1 MATSDGCFVTF
12 ATRHAPRTFWP
23 ATALGTNIALAF
35 LGCMLLGLSHHL
47 ALEFD
52 DFIIGYSETT
62 LCALAVFF
70 GAAILVTRQP
80 VNRWTLPIIL
90 IFALLCRLVLL
101 TPEPHLSTDIY
112 RYVWD
117 GMMQHNGINP
127 YRFVPGDPHLQT
139 FREDDI
145 FPNINRRFY
154 ARTIYPPVAQMFYY
168 AATGISFSLVAMKL
182 AFYAAE
188 GVTVYAL
195 VKMLPMLGARREV
208 VLLYAW
214 SPLLIWE
221 VGSSGHV
228 DALVTMFVVLAL
240 LFRLRDKPGW
250 TGLFLGAAVMTKFYP
265 LLLFSALY
273 RRRDWKMPAA
283 LLAVVMVG
291 YTMYSSVGGLV
302 FGFAGGYVQE
312 EGIASGSRYFL
323 VDLLQHIR
331 GVGSIPTAAFLLFSA
346 LCFIPLLVWCW
357 RANQQPGG
365 AFLRPAAA
373 LAFTLMLLFSPHYP
387 WYVIWLVPFLVLTP
401 SLPTGVYV
409 TGIFYGLTTQWSE
422 PGPKLFFLEKWIYG
436 ATLAAFLLQWVYRR
450 WLQPLRLPS
459 IVFPVS
465 DEAGQ

>member
-1 MATSDGCFVTF
+1 MAGRSERFVSSI
-12 ATRHAPRTFWP
+12 AKPAPSTLWP
-23 ATALGTNIALAF
+23 ATALGTNIALVF

-70 GAAILVTRQP
+70 GAALLVTRQP
-80 VNRWTLPIIL
+80 VNRWTLLIICVV
-90 IFALLCRLVLL
+90 ALLCRLVLL
-101 TPEPHLSTDIY
+101 TPDPHLSSDIY

-127 YRFVPGDPHLQT
+127 YRFVPGDPHLQS

-168 AATGISFSLVAMKL
+168 AATGLSFTLVAMKL
-182 AFYAAE
+182 AMYAAE

-195 VKMLPMLGARREV
+195 VKLLPMLGQRREQ

-221 VGSSGHV
+221 IGSSGHV

-240 LFRLRDKPGW
+240 LFRLRDQPGM

-265 LLLFSALY
+265 LLLFPALY

-283 LLAVVMVG
+283 LLAVVVVG
-291 YTMYSSVGGLV
+291 YLMYSSVGKLV

-323 VDLLQHIR
+323 FDLVQRVHGL
-331 GVGSIPTAAFLLFSA
+331 SNLPTAVFMVFSA
-346 LCFIPLLVWCW
+346 LCFVPLLVWCW
-357 RANQQPGG
+357 RVNELPGA
-365 AFLRPAAA
+365 AFLKPAAA

-387 WYVIWLVPFLVLTP
+387 WYVIWLVPFIVLAP
-401 SLPTGVYV
+401 SLPMGVYV
-409 TGIFYGLTTQWSE
+409 TGVFYGLTTQWSE

-436 ATLAAFLLQWVYRR
+436 ATFAAFLLQWVYGR
-450 WLQPLRLPS
+450 WLRELHLTQRF
-459 IVFPVS
+459 FPVTE
-465 DEAGQ
+465 EAGQ

>member
-1 MATSDGCFVTF
+1 MNPVGKPV
-12 ATRHAPRTFWP
+12 PRTFWP
-23 ATALGTNIALAF
+23 ATAPGTNIALAL
-35 LGCMLLGLSHHL
+35 LGCMLLGASHHL

-52 DFIIGYSETT
+52 DFIIGYAETT
-62 LCALAVFF
+62 MCALFVFF
-70 GAAILVTRQP
+70 GAAVLVSRQP
-80 VNRWTLPIIL
+80 VDRWTLPIIL
-90 IFALLCRLVLL
+90 AIAPLCRLVLL
-101 TPEPHLSTDIY
+101 TIDPHLSTDIY

-127 YRFVPGDPHLQT
+127 YHFVPGDPHLQSL
-139 FREDDI
+139 RDSDI

-154 ARTIYPPVAQMFYY
+154 ARTIYPPVAQMFFY
-168 AATGISFSLVAMKL
+168 AATGISYTLVAMKL

-188 GVTVYAL
+188 AVTVYAL
-195 VKMLPMLGARREV
+195 IKMLPMIGARREM

-228 DALVTMFVVLAL
+228 DALVTMFIVLAL
-240 LFRLRDKPGW
+240 LFRLRDKPIL

-265 LLLFSALY
+265 LLLFPALY

-283 LLAVVMVG
+283 LLTIVLIG
-291 YTMYSSVGGLV
+291 YGMYSSVGKLV

-323 VDLLQHIR
+323 FDLVQHMR
-331 GVGSIPTAAFLLFSA
+331 GFANLPTAAFLVFSA

-357 RANQQPGG
+357 RVNQQPGP

-387 WYVIWLVPFLVLTP
+387 WYVIWLVPFLVLVP
-401 SLPTGVYV
+401 SLPMGVYV

-422 PGPKLFFLEKWIYG
+422 PGAKLYFLEKCIYG
-436 ATLAAFLLQWVYRR
+436 ATLTAFVLQLIYQR
-450 WLQPLRLPS
+450 WLMPLRLPARL
-459 IVFPVS
+459 FPVTE
-465 DEAGQ
+465 EAGQ